1 MVEDLYFDT
10 RSHEVT
16 SDHLR
21 ASSAL
26 IPAFSPVQIGGRL
39 LGDAGMSAN
48 LPIDLVLSEAWD
60 APLLCI
66 AVDLLPLRG
75 PRPHT
80 LGETVSRM
88 QDLLFASQSRRAI
101 AAWQLIFDERFRA
114 DKTGSATILY
124 ISYQNQGREVSG
136 KAFDFSGKSAA
147 WRWQAG
153 FDDMTAALAT
163 LSQGAIEIAEPGLSL
178 YVLNSDKSVEK
189 ARWSIGP
196 RPL

>member
-75 PRPHT
+75 EN
-80 LGETVSRM
+80 GG
-88 QDLLFASQSRRAI
+88 A
-101 AAWQLIFDERFRA
+101 IFDHGSGGIVLLRA
-114 DKTGSATILY
+114 A
-124 ISYQNQGREVSG
+124 
-136 KAFDFSGKSAA
+136 
-147 WRWQAG
+147 
-153 FDDMTAALAT
+153 
-163 LSQGAIEIAEPGLSL
+163 
-178 YVLNSDKSVEK
+178 
-189 ARWSIGP
+189 
-196 RPL
+196 

>member
-1 MVEDLYFDT
+1 
-10 RSHEVT
+10 
-16 SDHLR
+16 
-21 ASSAL
+21 
-26 IPAFSPVQIGGRL
+26 
-39 LGDAGMSAN
+39 
-48 LPIDLVLSEAWD
+48 
-60 APLLCI
+60 
-66 AVDLLPLRG
+66 
-75 PRPHT
+75 
-80 LGETVSRM
+80 M